1 MDRSPAPPGGVSADR
16 YRRLALG
23 VLMPG
28 FNGSTVPDWLSR
40 TIADGLGGVML
51 VAQNAPD
58 LETTRALTGA
68 LHAAGPVL
76 VSVDEEGGDV
86 SRLQAASG
94 FALPG
99 AAAPG
104 AAADRALPERA
115 GTATGGPVRAP

>member
-16 YRRLALG
+16 FRRLALG

-28 FNGSTVPDWLSR
+28 FNGSMGPGWLTR
-40 TIADGLGGVML
+40 AIADGLGGVML

-76 VSVDEEGGDV
+76 IDRKSTRLNSSHVSISYDV
-86 SRLQAASG
+86 FRHI
-94 FALPG
+94 
-99 AAAPG
+99 
-104 AAADRALPERA
+104 
-115 GTATGGPVRAP
+115 